1 VARILIVEDDRD
13 LNNAYCII
21 LKNEG
26 HEIETAFDGKE
37 ALTKLKRFTPDLI
50 LLDLLMPVMGGLEF
64 LQNYDLLKTH
74 QNVKVLIFTN
84 MENSP
89 EVTEAYT
96 LGAHR
101 CIIKSWTAPHNL
113 AHVVTDALHAP
124 KPPQSDGG
132 DSTPKTPKTKANAR
146 GNSNSKAQATA

>member
-1 VARILIVEDDRD
+1 MARILVVEDDHD
-13 LNNAYCII
+13 LNNAYCVI

-26 HEIETAFDGKE
+26 HEVVSAFDGKE
-37 ALTKLKRFTPDLI
+37 ALAKLKGFSPDLI

-64 LQNYDLLKTH
+64 LQRYDLIKAH
-74 QNVKVLIFTN
+74 NSVKVLIFTN

-89 EVTEAYT
+89 EVNEAYK

-113 AHVVTDALHAP
+113 SHVVDQALTAKKA
-124 KPPQSDGG
+124 KPAKSP
-132 DSTPKTPKTKANAR
+132 A
-146 GNSNSKAQATA
+146 

>member
-1 VARILIVEDDRD
+1 VARILVVEDDYD
-13 LNNAYCII
+13 LNRAYCII
-21 LKNEG
+21 LRHDG
-26 HEIETAFDGKE
+26 HEVVEAFDGRE
-37 ALTKLKRFTPDLI
+37 ALKKLKSFTPDLI

-64 LQNYDLLKTH
+64 LQKWNASNRN

-89 EVTEAYT
+89 EVNEAYK

-113 AHVVTDALHAP
+113 ARVVDDSLQSKTSN
-124 KPPQSDGG
+124 KPAN
-132 DSTPKTPKTKANAR
+132 KVKA
-146 GNSNSKAQATA
+146 KAK

>member
-1 VARILIVEDDRD
+1 MARILVVEDDHD

-21 LKNEG
+21 LRHEG
-26 HEIETAFDGKE
+26 HEVVEAYDGKE
-37 ALTKLKRFTPDLI
+37 ALKKLKNFEPDLI

-64 LQNYDLLKTH
+64 LQKSALPVSGKDI
-74 QNVKVLIFTN
+74 KVLIFTN

-89 EVTEAYT
+89 EVATAYK

-113 AHVVTDALHAP
+113 ARVVSDTLHA
-124 KPPQSDGG
+124 KDGAKQ
-132 DSTPKTPKTKANAR
+132 PA
-146 GNSNSKAQATA
+146 